1 MFRVVSLSD
10 IQSKN
15 DWWMLRWW
23 CNHLESKLV
32 VLNREIEILLGQ
44 HQQEQ
49 QIIKERAIRA
59 ESQLARHK
67 HLLGE

>member
-1 MFRVVSLSD
+1 MYPVVSLSD
-10 IQSKN
+10 IQSKS
-15 DWWMLRWW
+15 DWWMLVWW
-23 CNHLESKLV
+23 CNNLESKLV
-32 VLNREIEILLGQ
+32 VLDREIENLLGQ

-59 ESQLARHK
+59 ESQLARHR